1 MNWKISLI
9 VLLSFALSN
18 SSCGVYSFTGAS
30 ISPNVET
37 ISIQTFYNNSPLGPS
52 NMSPVFTESIKDY
65 YLRNTSLT
73 LVDGEGDLQLE
84 GSIDN
89 YTLTP
94 VAVSASEDPSGLDLT
109 SLTRITIYVSATYTN
124 LEDDQFDFE
133 KTFSFFKDFD
143 QNREDLSANEE
154 EFVNEIFDQIIL
166 DIFNSSVANW

>member
-1 MNWKISLI
+1 MNWRISLL
-9 VLLSFALSN
+9 VFLSFALLN
-18 SSCGVYSFTGAS
+18 TSCGVYSFTGAS

-52 NMSPVFTESIKDY
+52 NMSPLFTEKIKDY

-94 VAVSASEDPSGLDLT
+94 VAVSANEDPSKVDLT

-124 LEDDQFDFE
+124 LEDDQFDFNQ
-133 KTFSFFKDFD
+133 TFSFFKDFD

>member
-1 MNWKISLI
+1 MNWRNSIFLFI
-9 VLLSFALSN
+9 SFAFMN
-18 SSCGVYSFTGAS
+18 TSCGVYSFTGAS

-52 NMSPVFTESIKDY
+52 NMSPNFTEKIKDY

-94 VAVSASEDPSGLDLT
+94 VAVSASEDASAVDLT

>member
-1 MNWKISLI
+1 MFVVAMIA
-9 VLLSFALSN
+9 LSF

-30 ISPNVET
+30 ISPNVKT

-52 NMSPVFTESIKDY
+52 NMSPVFTERIKDY
-65 YLRNTSLT
+65 YLRNTNLT

-94 VAVSASEDPSGLDLT
+94 VAVSASEDPGQVDLT

-124 LEDDQFDFE
+124 LEDDQFDFDR
-133 KTFSFFKDFD
+133 TFSFYRDFD